1 MCAGHLALRLLGVT
15 GIFGVHSFCL
25 RLIDRIVPLVI
36 DIIGGV
42 GTRLGFD
49 YTIRQRRSLDGQR
62 LRLNFLAVLV
72 GLTLDGRT
80 ACHTVVQHMTDVAL
94 VAIELKQEC
103 EMLQF
108 HVGVLSKHAVAIQL
122 LVHDVREE
130 ALRNQRDLQIA
141 LIAGV
146 VIHDIVGDIVR
157 IERLDLAVGI
167 HRQADCTGDAD
178 IGLPEIVKRNY
189 GGKGM
194 MVTDYTMSEI
204 VASVYDCMENT
215 GRKEGILFID
225 EINCVSETLAPMM
238 LQFLQGK
245 TFGNQK
251 VPEGWVIVTAGN
263 PPEYNKSVR
272 EFDVVTLDRIK
283 KIDVEADFDVWKEY
297 AYQQGIHPAV
307 ISYLELR
314 RKNFYRVENTV
325 DGKIFATARGWE
337 DLSRLIQVYEILGK
351 TVDRE
356 VVSQYIQHRMIAKDF
371 ASYLALYYKYRTDY
385 KVEDILKGKWDSITL
400 GKIRTAS
407 LDEHLS
413 IVSLLNGKLSELFT
427 ECYLTDAYLTKL
439 YDYMVYFREAQDS
452 LTAKNLM
459 EKAEAD
465 LEKDKKS
472 ELLTKQQ
479 ERIQKRVVSFF
490 ENASGLESA
499 SESTGSDKT
508 GSGSEPA
515 GGRSAAAES
524 EVLSSNRNYEFV
536 KALFESETEAYENRT
551 DEISF
556 TLQNVFDFME
566 AAFGDSQEMVAFITE
581 LNANYYS
588 LWFIRENGSDQYYR
602 HNKGLLFDDRQKM
615 LLGQMEEV
623 ENILN
628 NGIK

>member
-1 MCAGHLALRLLGVT
+1 MNIKRAKQEIRDSIEAYLSKDE
-15 GIFGVHSFCL
+15 FGEY
-25 RLIDRIVPLVI
+25 RIPA
-36 DIIGGV
+36 
-42 GTRLGFD
+42 
-49 YTIRQRRSLDGQR
+49 IRQRPILLMGPPGIGKTQVMEQIARECGIALVSYTITHHTRQS
-62 LRLNFLAVLV
+62 AV
-72 GLTLDGRT
+72 GLP
-80 ACHTVVQHMTDVAL
+80 
-94 VAIELKQEC
+94 
-103 EMLQF
+103 F
-108 HVGVLSKHAVAIQL
+108 
-122 LVHDVREE
+122 
-130 ALRNQRDLQIA
+130 
-141 LIAGV
+141 
-146 VIHDIVGDIVR
+146 
-157 IERLDLAVGI
+157 
-167 HRQADCTGDAD
+167 
-178 IGLPEIVKRNY
+178 IVKKNY
-189 GGKGM
+189 GEEEFS
-194 MVTDYTMSEI
+194 VTEYTMSEI
-204 VASVYDCMENT
+204 ISSVYDKMEKT
-215 GRKEGILFID
+215 GLKEGILFID

-297 AYQQGIHPAV
+297 AYRQGIHPAV

-351 TVDRE
+351 TADRE

-427 ECYLTDAYLTKL
+427 ECYITDAYLTKL
-439 YDYMVYFREAQDS
+439 YDYMVYFREDQDS
-452 LTAKNLM
+452 LTAKNLL

-490 ENASGLESA
+490 ENASGSKSTSGSIGSESIGSESIG

-508 GSGSEPA
+508 GSGSDPA
-515 GGRSAAAES
+515 GSRSAAAES
-524 EVLSSNRNYEFV
+524 KEPLSNRNYEFV
-536 KALFESETEAYENRT
+536 KGLFESETEAYENRT
-551 DEISF
+551 DEISL

>member
-1 MCAGHLALRLLGVT
+1 MNIKRAKQEIKNTIQVYLTKNEHGEYEIPSMRQRPVLLIGPP
-15 GIFGVHSFCL
+15 GIGKTQIMEQVAREC
-25 RLIDRIVPLVI
+25 RIGLVS
-36 DIIGGV
+36 
-42 GTRLGFD
+42 
-49 YTIRQRRSLDGQR
+49 YTITHHTRQS
-62 LRLNFLAVLV
+62 A
-72 GLTLDGRT
+72 
-80 ACHTVVQHMTDVAL
+80 
-94 VAIELKQEC
+94 
-103 EMLQF
+103 
-108 HVGVLSKHAVAIQL
+108 
-122 LVHDVREE
+122 
-130 ALRNQRDLQIA
+130 
-141 LIAGV
+141 
-146 VIHDIVGDIVR
+146 
-157 IERLDLAVGI
+157 
-167 HRQADCTGDAD
+167 
-178 IGLPEIVKRNY
+178 IGLPFISEKTY
-189 GGKGM
+189 SGKNVH
-194 MVTDYTMSEI
+194 VTEYTMSEI
-204 VASVYDCMENT
+204 VAAIYNKIEDT
-215 GRKEGILFID
+215 GLSEGLLFID
-225 EINCVSETLAPMM
+225 EINCVSETLAPTM
-238 LQFLQGK
+238 LQFLQCK
-245 TFGNQK
+245 MFGNQK
-251 VPEGWVIVTAGN
+251 IPEGWIIVAAGN

-272 EFDVVTLDRIK
+272 DFDVVTLDRIK

-371 ASYLALYYKYRTDY
+371 AGYLALYYKYRTDY
-385 KVEDILKGKWDSITL
+385 KVEDILKGKWDPITL

-439 YDYMVYFREAQDS
+439 YDYMVYFREDQDS

-490 ENASGLESA
+490 ENASGLEA
-499 SESTGSDKT
+499 TGSDKT
-508 GSGSEPA
+508 GSDSGPA
-515 GGRSAAAES
+515 GGRNAVAES
-524 EVLSSNRNYEFV
+524 KDPSSNRNYEFV
-536 KALFESETEAYENRT
+536 KVLFESETEAYENRT
-551 DEISF
+551 DEISL

>member
-1 MCAGHLALRLLGVT
+1 MNIKRAKQEIRDSIEAYLSKDE
-15 GIFGVHSFCL
+15 FGEY
-25 RLIDRIVPLVI
+25 RIPA
-36 DIIGGV
+36 
-42 GTRLGFD
+42 
-49 YTIRQRRSLDGQR
+49 IRQRPILLMGPPGIGKTQVMEQIARECGIALVSYTITHHTRQS
-62 LRLNFLAVLV
+62 AV
-72 GLTLDGRT
+72 GLP
-80 ACHTVVQHMTDVAL
+80 
-94 VAIELKQEC
+94 
-103 EMLQF
+103 F
-108 HVGVLSKHAVAIQL
+108 
-122 LVHDVREE
+122 
-130 ALRNQRDLQIA
+130 
-141 LIAGV
+141 
-146 VIHDIVGDIVR
+146 
-157 IERLDLAVGI
+157 
-167 HRQADCTGDAD
+167 
-178 IGLPEIVKRNY
+178 IVKKNY
-189 GGKGM
+189 GEEEFS
-194 MVTDYTMSEI
+194 VTEYTMSEI
-204 VASVYDCMENT
+204 ISSVYDKMEKT
-215 GRKEGILFID
+215 GLREGILFID

-427 ECYLTDAYLTKL
+427 ECYITDAYLTKL
-439 YDYMVYFREAQDS
+439 YDYMVYFREDQDS
-452 LTAKNLM
+452 LTAKNLL

-490 ENASGLESA
+490 ENASGSKSTSGSIGSESIG

-508 GSGSEPA
+508 GSGSDPA
-515 GGRSAAAES
+515 GCRRVAAES
-524 EVLSSNRNYEFV
+524 KEPLSNRNYEFV

-551 DEISF
+551 DEISL